1 MWVRKSAMISQ
12 VPIAVDGQAL
22 RRGFSVRRFKAL
34 YVVFPFHAK
43 TRKARI
49 ELTFKRF
56 WAFVYNP
63 RSSFVGFR

>member
-12 VPIAVDGQAL
+12 VPIAVRWTGT
-22 RRGFSVRRFKAL
+22 RRGFSVRCFEAL
-34 YVVFPFHAK
+34 YDVFPFHAK

-63 RSSFVGFR
+63 RSRFVGFR